1 MEMLNVA
8 LLQSLENIRKEC
20 KKHKKC
26 EDCPLRS
33 SLNDVV
39 TDCELLRKTPNKWEF
54 AADEPKTVP
63 RVFK

>member
-1 MEMLNVA
+1 MEMLNEA
-8 LLQSLENIRKEC
+8 LLHSLENIRKEC

-33 SLNDVV
+33 SLND
-39 TDCELLRKTPNKWEF
+39 TDCELVRKIPNQWIF
-54 AADEPKTVP
+54 ADDEPKTVP